1 MPASQETLEARLNDL
16 KAAVRR
22 EAFEELLDRVARG
35 DIVFPE
41 PGGAVNLHCHTSFS
55 FNGYGYSPTYFAWKA
70 RCEGLRVAGIVD
82 FDVLDA
88 VDEFLDACGRVGLRG
103 CAGIET
109 RVFVPAFETREIN
122 SPGEP
127 GVSYH
132 MGVGFVTG
140 DVPDKAMVAEFLR
153 IAQER
158 NRGVADRVNAFLGAG
173 AVDYDR
179 DVLPLTP
186 KGNAT
191 ERHLCMAYDLK
202 AQAVFPD
209 AGQRAAFWSEKLSTD
224 VAKVRAILDDAPALQ
239 ALIRAKTMKAGGVGY
254 VKPSGPDFPA
264 LDRVNAFTL
273 ESGAIPTFAWLDGT
287 TSGEQAIEELMDIML
302 AGGAA
307 AVNIIPDRNWNI
319 KDPEAR
325 KIKVNHLYRFVELA
339 QAHDLPILVGTEMN
353 AYGNRFVDDFD
364 APELAPLT
372 QAFLDGAHI
381 LYAHTILQAHAGMG
395 YLSDWAKR
403 SFTSTKEK
411 NTFFKHIG
419 EVIAPERKEAILT
432 GITSAMSPEDF
443 RRARCTKQEA

>member
-1 MPASQETLEARLNDL
+1 MSATQEVLEARLNDL
-16 KAAVRR
+16 KAEVRR

-35 DIVFPE
+35 DIAFPE

-70 RCEGLRVAGIVD
+70 RCTGLRVAGIVD

-88 VDEFLDACGRVGLRG
+88 VDEFLDACKRVGIRG

-109 RVFVPAFETREIN
+109 RVFVPPFETREMN

-127 GVSYH
+127 GIAYH

-140 DVPDKAMVAEFLR
+140 NVPDKGMVAEFLR

-179 DVLPLTP
+179 DVIPLTP
-186 KGNAT
+186 QGNAT
-191 ERHLCMAYDLK
+191 ERHLCMAYDLR
-202 AQAVFPD
+202 AQKVFPD

-224 VAKVRAILDDAPALQ
+224 IAKVRAILGDAPTLQ

-254 VKPSGPDFPA
+254 VKPAGPDFPS
-264 LDRVNAFTL
+264 LERVNAFSL

-307 AVNIIPDRNWNI
+307 AVNIIPDRNWNL
-319 KDPEAR
+319 KDPET
-325 KIKVNHLYRFVELA
+325 KKVKLGHLYRFVELA
-339 QAHDLPILVGTEMN
+339 QSHDLPVIVGTEMN
-353 AYGNRFVDDFD
+353 AHGNRFVDDFD

-372 QAFLDGAHI
+372 ATFLEGAHI

-403 SFTSTKEK
+403 NFASAKEK
-411 NTFFKHIG
+411 NAFFKHIG
-419 EVIAPERKEAILT
+419 EVVAPERKEQILA
-432 GITSAMSPEDF
+432 GITPAMTPSDIEAAKCQ
-443 RRARCTKQEA
+443 RRR